1 MEYYNYT
8 EDIEIDIDCPGEQT
22 LCIACI
28 IQAVKDI
35 HYRCHSGYN
44 YSAQARARIREQ
56 ATRWFKSDSK
66 EPFSFLW
73 CLEHA
78 FPDLY
83 DTLDISYIIQTCLKK
98 SLKCKRSMSLLP
110 TSRSSSL
117 YIKQ

>member
-8 EDIEIDIDCPGEQT
+8 EDIETTCTGEQR
-22 LCIACI
+22 LCIEMIERAFRDTDKHETI
-28 IQAVKDI
+28 SKDAVKWI
-35 HYRCHSGYN
+35 L
-44 YSAQARARIREQ
+44 
-56 ATRWFKSDSK
+56 SDSK
-66 EPFSFLW
+66 DPFSFLW

-78 FPDLY
+78 FPQLY
-83 DTLDISYIIQTCLKK
+83 DTINIKYIRQTCLKK

>member
-8 EDIEIDIDCPGEQT
+8 EKTEINTTCTGEQR
-22 LCIACI
+22 LCIEMI
-28 IQAVKDI
+28 DQAIRDSDKHETISKDAI
-35 HYRCHSGYN
+35 KWILSN
-44 YSAQARARIREQ
+44 
-56 ATRWFKSDSK
+56 SK
-66 EPFSFLW
+66 DPFSFLW

-78 FPDLY
+78 FPQLY
-83 DTLDISYIIQTCLKK
+83 DTIDIKYIRQTCLKK

>member
-8 EDIEIDIDCPGEQT
+8 EDIETTCTGERR
-22 LCIACI
+22 LCIEMIEQAFRDTDKHETI
-28 IQAVKDI
+28 SKDAVKWI
-35 HYRCHSGYN
+35 L
-44 YSAQARARIREQ
+44 
-56 ATRWFKSDSK
+56 SDSK
-66 EPFSFLW
+66 NPFSFLR

-110 TSRSSSL
+110 TSHSSSL

>member
-8 EDIEIDIDCPGEQT
+8 EDIETTCTGEQR
-22 LCIACI
+22 LCIEMI
-28 IQAVKDI
+28 E
-35 HYRCHSGYN
+35 
-44 YSAQARARIREQ
+44 RAIRDTDKHITIRED
-56 ATRWFKSDSK
+56 AIRWILSDSK

-78 FPDLY
+78 FPDMY

-98 SLKCKRSMSLLP
+98 SLKCKRSMCLLS
-110 TSRSSSL
+110 TSRSLSL